1 MGLDMYLFRNIYI
14 GAQYEHR
21 EVKGTVDIEIRGKNV
36 PINLNELSEIVLIG
50 IQWRK
55 AHVIHK
61 WFVDNIQHGD
71 DDCRS
76 YYLEIDDLQQ
86 LYDLCC
92 ETIKNKAVSNE
103 PGFVFGPNEY
113 EDYDFEDVVWT
124 KDQLKEIIDNHNN
137 FYTYTYESSW

>member
-1 MGLDMYLFRNIYI
+1 M
-14 GAQYEHR
+14 
-21 EVKGTVDIEIRGKNV
+21 
-36 PINLNELSEIVLIG
+36 
-50 IQWRK
+50 
-55 AHVIHK
+55 
-61 WFVDNIQHGD
+61 
-71 DDCRS
+71 
-76 YYLEIDDLQQ
+76 QQ